1 MRRALAVCLL
11 LLLAACAPMAPQP
24 AHDAGA
30 ELRWS
35 QRRESLATVLGFALQ
50 ARVAETGLGR
60 SGELLWRQHAD
71 GRFELQLNGPFGVGA
86 VAIDGDAE
94 RVAVRTKDGTQYTD
108 DPEGWMQ
115 THLGWRLPLAGLRA
129 WALGLPAPGAVE
141 QLSLDAEGRLLT
153 LRQHGWTLRY
163 DAYQRVGGLDLPRK
177 LEAQSAATRLR
188 LVIDRWN
195 AVDLAA
201 RT

>member
-1 MRRALAVCLL
+1 MKRAAAACALL
-11 LLLAACAPMAPQP
+11 VAACAPMAPQP
-24 AHDAGA
+24 GTDPAA

-35 QRRESLATVLGFALQ
+35 QRQESLATVLGFALQ
-50 ARVAETGLGR
+50 GRVAETGLGR
-60 SGELLWRQHAD
+60 SGELVWRQHAD

-86 VAIDGDAE
+86 VAIDGDAAG
-94 RVAVRTKDGTQYTD
+94 VVVRTKDGSQYTA

-115 THLGWRLPLAGLRA
+115 SNLGWRLPLAGLRA
-129 WALGLPAPGAVE
+129 WALGLPAPGPIE
-141 QLSLDAEGRLLT
+141 QLSLDAQGRLLT
-153 LRQHGWTLRY
+153 LQQQGWTVRY
-163 DAYQRVGGLDLPRK
+163 DSYQSVGGLDLPRK
-177 LEAQSAATRLR
+177 LEAQSDATRLR